1 MRSRWLPLLFPM
13 EEWRV
18 ITDFPDYQVSNLGRV
33 RRATRGRGYRR
44 EFLKPHLNEDGYY
57 RIRLLTGMRYL
68 HRLIADAFI
77 PNPDNKETVDHI
89 NRQRTDNRIENLR
102 WATRAEQMKNS
113 IQPLGATGERYISQR
128 ENGKFRFI
136 VTRLKISQTF
146 ATLAAAVQARNAWMA
161 NNPTGN
167 LIPA

>member
-1 MRSRWLPLLFPM
+1 M
-13 EEWRV
+13 EEWRA
-18 ITDFPDYQVSNLGRV
+18 ITACPDYQVSNMGRV
-33 RRATRGRGYRR
+33 RRATRGQGYRG
-44 EFLKPHLNEDGYY
+44 EFLKPHLNECGYY
-57 RIRLLTGMRYL
+57 KIRLPTGQHYL
-68 HRLIADAFI
+68 HRLIANAFI

-102 WATRAEQMKNS
+102 WATRAEQSKNS

-136 VTRLKISQTF
+136 VIRRIHREF
-146 ATLAAAVQARNAWMA
+146 NTLAEAVQARNEWMA
-161 NNPTGN
+161 NNPAGN